1 MIRNSSNKDATT
13 ILKRVGFKDLAEILQ
28 SPKYRLYDP
37 DQNGGLWVGRD
48 YSGGPV
54 WKREPLHNISHGATA
69 MQVARFYFLAV
80 TGRLISKKYLSDFA
94 EIMSNP
100 NIQHKFVK
108 GIKKYNPDAE
118 IYRKSGTWKEFHAD
132 SGVIVDRKNR
142 FQYIIMA

>member
-1 MIRNSSNKDATT
+1 M
-13 ILKRVGFKDLAEILQ
+13 GFKDLAEILQ

-108 GIKKYNPDAE
+108 GTKKYNPDAE
-118 IYRKSGTWKEFHAD
+118 IYRKSFAW
-132 SGVIVDRKNR
+132 
-142 FQYIIMA
+142 